1 MDNSCPRQPSEGSHA
16 VPLQR
21 LADLALRVERE
32 LSAITDSR
40 TINDFYKLKRTTE
53 CVIELARAI
62 RALAEWYA

>member
-1 MDNSCPRQPSEGSHA
+1 MQSPPRQPSEGSHS

-32 LSAITDSR
+32 LSAISDSR

-53 CVIELARAI
+53 SVIELARAI
-62 RALAEWYA
+62 RALAEYYA